1 MRAGLLGVVLILALA
16 PGPSSGA
23 ATARVPEART
33 ARAGALIGIADEHV
47 GMFYSLA
54 FRKLRGHI
62 SRLIVPWDTFLRRTR
77 DMAWVTQWVRVSE
90 TAQVE
95 PLIAFSYARGC
106 YVGGAHS
113 RGRVSRRARCRL
125 PSVGKY
131 RRAFVAFHQRF
142 PEVRAFSVWNEANHR
157 SQPTA
162 NRPDRAA
169 AFYNVVRQRCHGCEI
184 VAADVLDQPGFV
196 KWLRRF
202 RHYAH
207 GRPSIWGLHNY
218 EDTNHHISRDTR
230 SMLRTVPGQVWLTE
244 TGGIVKFGHWKY
256 SPRRAAGATSYM
268 FRLAGLSPRITRL
281 YIYQWSGARRRARF
295 DAGLTGPTGHPRP
308 AYFVVQRHLVHGSRF
323 PPGFHPPAPPAPRP
337 IKPIPGPSP
346 PPPGPPPSGGGGGS
360 GSGSGGGSGGG
371 SGSGSGGGS
380 GGGGSSGAG
389 SGGGGSSGGG
399 SGGGGTQP
407 VCTLP
412 APLPCF

>member
-54 FRKLRGHI
+54 FRKLRVHI

-77 DMAWVTQWVRVSE
+77 DMAWVTQWVRVS
-90 TAQVE
+90 
-95 PLIAFSYARGC
+95 
-106 YVGGAHS
+106 
-113 RGRVSRRARCRL
+113 
-125 PSVGKY
+125 
-131 RRAFVAFHQRF
+131 
-142 PEVRAFSVWNEANHR
+142 
-157 SQPTA
+157 
-162 NRPDRAA
+162 
-169 AFYNVVRQRCHGCEI
+169 EI

-244 TGGIVKFGHWKY
+244 TGGIVKFGHWRY

-268 FRLAGLSPRITRL
+268 FRLAGLSPRITRP

-380 GGGGSSGAG
+380 GGGGSSGGG
-389 SGGGGSSGGG
+389 SGGGGSSGG
-399 SGGGGTQP
+399 
-407 VCTLP
+407 
-412 APLPCF
+412 